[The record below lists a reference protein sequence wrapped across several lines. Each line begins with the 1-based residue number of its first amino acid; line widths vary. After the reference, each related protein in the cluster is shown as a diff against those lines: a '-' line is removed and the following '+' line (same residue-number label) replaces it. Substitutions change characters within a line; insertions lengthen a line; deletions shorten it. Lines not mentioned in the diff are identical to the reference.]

1 MAEVKKKLGDMLK
14 DAGILDELQLQTALA
29 HQREWGGKLGAIL
42 IERDFVKEEQLARVI
57 SDKLRIPYVNLF
69 EPEVP
74 EAVIKL
80 IKPEIAKRYHVV
92 PVKKEG
98 VALVLAMLDPL
109 DIEAMDEIR
118 FITGLSIKPSL
129 ALESEIKDAIRK
141 YYDGENVVRKQE
153 RTPFHQREHDS
164 GGKMEVIHG
173 SDLNMPKAFTSDASS
188 PILSREDTTQKSLED
203 NRLRLDALIAL
214 LIDKELITR
223 EELVSMIYHK
233 KIGL

>member
-14 DAGILDELQLQTALA
+14 DAGILDDFQLQTALA
-29 HQREWGGKLGAIL
+29 HQRNWGGKLGAIL
-42 IERDFVKEEQLARVI
+42 IEMDFVKEEQLARVI
-57 SDKLRIPYVNLF
+57 SDKLRIPYVKLF

-74 EAVIKL
+74 EAVVKL
-80 IKPEIAKRYHVV
+80 IKPEIAKKYQVM

-98 VALVLAMLDPL
+98 GALVLAMLDPL

-129 ALESEIKDAIRK
+129 ALDSEIKDAIRK
-141 YYDGENVVRKQE
+141 YYDGEAVDRKQTE
-153 RTPFHQREHDS
+153 TPFYHRQQGS

-188 PILSREDTTQKSLED
+188 PVLSREDTAQQSLED
-203 NRLRLDALIAL
+203 NRQRLDALIAL
-214 LIDKELITR
+214 LIEKELITR
-223 EELVSMIYHK
+223 EELISMIYHK